1 MTGHRQMLRCAIY
14 TRKSTEHGL
23 EQEFNSL
30 DAQGE
35 ACEAYI
41 RSQCEQGWHSVDAVF
56 DDGGFSG
63 GTTDRPGLI
72 ALMAAVRA
80 GRVDV
85 VVVYKVDRLTRSLSD
100 FARIVDLFDKHGV
113 SFVSVTQ
120 QFNTTTSMGRLTLN
134 VLLSFAQFEREITS
148 ERIRDKIQASKEKGM
163 WMGGAPP
170 FGYDNKDRELVVNQ
184 VDAKGVRH
192 MFERYIELKSIVALQ
207 WELNDKKI
215 FTRKRISRSGKSYGG
230 KPFSR
235 SSLYIMIQNELYI
248 GKVRFKGVSYE
259 GKQEAI
265 VPLELWNEA
274 QAVLKENRRQRAH
287 RKNNGSGG
295 LFSGLLTGSDG
306 KAFFSVS
313 TSKGSRRYRYY
324 VSKDLRSRSD
334 DRPFRVSA
342 DALEKIVRE
351 EIAERFR
358 DREFVLA
365 RTENL
370 VAPDLE
376 TSELIRNAETLAE
389 TAASGDAPALR
400 ELIDQIVLDRRSLQI
415 RLKAEVVLRY
425 LYGEECDDPGAESH
439 FDIAITRGLRLK
451 RSGSG
456 NSIVIMKPRRGG
468 QSTPDKHLVKAIARG
483 HLLYGKL
490 LSGEFDSIA
499 ELAKSEQ
506 IDKRYLSRV
515 LQLAFLSPRIVDA
528 ICNGSEPEDLTTEA
542 LLKAKD
548 FPMDWQE
555 QERIWGFAGS

>member
-1 MTGHRQMLRCAIY
+1 MTDGQQKLRCAIY

-30 DAQGE
+30 DAQRE

-41 RSQCEQGWHSVDAVF
+41 KSQHDQGWRSVEETF

-63 GTTDRPGLI
+63 GTSNRPGLSRI
-72 ALMAAVRA
+72 MDAVRA

-85 VVVYKVDRLTRSLSD
+85 VMVYKVDRLTRSLSD
-100 FARIVDLFDKHGV
+100 FAKIVDLFDHHCV

-163 WMGGAPP
+163 WMGGSPP
-170 FGYDNKDRELVVNQ
+170 FGYDNQDRELVVNQ
-184 VDAKGVRH
+184 ADAKCVRH
-192 MFERYIELKSIVALQ
+192 IFGRYIELKSMIALQ
-207 WELNDKKI
+207 CELTDKKI
-215 FTRKRISRSGKSYGG
+215 FTRKRIGRSGKAYGG

-235 SSLYIMIQNELYI
+235 GALYTLIQNELYI
-248 GKVRFKGVSYE
+248 GNVLFKGISYK

-265 VPLELWNEA
+265 VPAELWNAA
-274 QAVLKENRRQRAH
+274 QAVLGKNRRQRSH

-295 LFSGLLTGSDG
+295 LLSGLLVGSDCS
-306 KAFFSVS
+306 AFSSVF

-324 VSKDLRSRSD
+324 VSKGLRSRSD

-342 DALEKIVRE
+342 SALEKIIQDEVAR
-351 EIAERFR
+351 RFR
-358 DREFVLA
+358 DKEFVLA
-365 RTENL
+365 LTAKL
-370 VAPDLE
+370 HAPDLVASQLIENAGVLSE
-376 TSELIRNAETLAE
+376 TVVT
-389 TAASGDAPALR
+389 GDGPALR
-400 ELIDQIVLDRRSLQI
+400 ELIDQIVLDRRSLRI

-425 LYGEECDDPGAESH
+425 LLGEERSDPGIESH
-439 FDIAITRGLRLK
+439 IDIEVTRELRLK

-456 NSIVIMKPRRGG
+456 NSIVIMKPPGEDR
-468 QSTPDKHLVKAIARG
+468 SLPDKHLIKAIARA
-483 HLLYGKL
+483 HLCRDKL
-490 LSGEFDSIA
+490 LSGEFASLA
-499 ELAKSEQ
+499 EIAKSEAV
-506 IDKRYLSRV
+506 DRRYLSRV
-515 LQLAFLSPRIVDA
+515 LHLAFLSPRIVDA

-548 FPMDWQE
+548 FPMDWRE
-555 QERIWGFAGS
+555 QEKIWGIVAS